1 MFSKKEYKKLARL
14 MDNLYICSGIK
25 FALVGDDIKEYYTAA
40 YRTDFCRHIQDTP
53 EGYARCVSCD
63 QFAIN
68 KMRKTKKAVVY
79 KCHAGLSEVALPVIS
94 EGKIVSTILFGQILD
109 DGSREEQWKETKERC
124 AWYANIDS
132 LKAAF
137 MRLKSVDKNQIQAY
151 SDIVESCISEVR
163 LSNIVEGMQGDDYTK
178 LASFIASHYAR
189 EDILKLACE
198 SLNMS
203 KSKIYK
209 MCNERYNK
217 SFGKVV
223 LDKRMEE
230 AAYLI
235 RTSDMHFYY
244 IAEIVG
250 IHDFNYFTKL
260 FKNHYGK
267 SPRQYKKEYVFS
279 THSQ

>member
-14 MDNLYICSGIK
+14 MDNLYVCSGIK
-25 FALVGDDIKEYYTAA
+25 FALVGDDFKEYYTAA
-40 YRTDFCRHIQDTP
+40 YKTDFCRHIQDTP
-53 EGYARCVSCD
+53 EGFARCADCDKLAVSK
-63 QFAIN
+63 I
-68 KMRKTKKAVVY
+68 RKTKKPVVY

-94 EGKIVSTILFGQILD
+94 EGKIISTILFGQILD
-109 DGSREEQWKETKERC
+109 DRPREEQWEEVRECC
-124 AWYANIDS
+124 AWYEDIDS

-151 SDIVESCISEVR
+151 CDIVESCISEVR
-163 LSNIVEGMQGDDYTK
+163 LANIVEGLQGNDYVR
-178 LASFIASHYAR
+178 LESFISAHYAR
-189 EDILKLACE
+189 DNILKLACE
-198 SLNMS
+198 SLSMS

-209 MCNERYNK
+209 MCSERYNK

-230 AAYLI
+230 AAHLI

-250 IHDFNYFTKL
+250 IKDFNYFTKL
-260 FKNHYGK
+260 FKNHFGV
-267 SPRQYKKEYVFS
+267 SPRQYKKE
-279 THSQ
+279 HK